1 MNKRKKS
8 KLAGIT
14 ILTLFKYLLVAIAGW
29 LVLVLFLDLAN
40 GLLSRIGITNEILQE
55 TILLVIIVLILIFVF
70 RMKPKKLAR
79 KIV

>member
-14 ILTLFKYLLVAIAGW
+14 VLTLFKYLLVAIAGW
-29 LVLVLFLDLAN
+29 LLLVLFLDLAN

-70 RMKPKKLAR
+70 RMKPNKLAR